1 MCERSIMVKY
11 LLEKLKIMGL
21 NSAKSRK
28 KFFADLNKVK
38 PDTVELTLSGSIAPI
53 PSLGAQVKTVWN
65 SDNKRF
71 HDAQQK
77 LLEQKMKRLEK

>member
-1 MCERSIMVKY
+1 MAFK
-11 LLEKLKIMGL
+11 
-21 NSAKSRK
+21 SAKSRG
-28 KFFADLNKVK
+28 KFFAGLNKAK

-53 PSLGAQVKTVWN
+53 PSFGGQVKTTWD

-71 HDAQQK
+71 RDAQQK